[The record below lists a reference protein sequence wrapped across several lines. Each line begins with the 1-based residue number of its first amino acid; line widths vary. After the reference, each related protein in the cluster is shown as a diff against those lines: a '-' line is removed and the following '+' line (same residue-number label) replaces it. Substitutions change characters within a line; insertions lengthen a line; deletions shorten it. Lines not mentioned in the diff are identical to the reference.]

1 MLLPESFML
10 ASVFVILTTATCAM
24 MPLADDANPASQDL
38 IVNEIDSALVLG
50 NDRNTRLLRLDIN
63 VTVTNS
69 RDVPLVVDRHLFRL
83 DANGVALDPVH
94 SNRSDPLTATKLAP
108 SKSVSGWLTFTA
120 MAYNGPEIPLELQWA
135 RDRPEDDQQDAE
147 KSSQEDT
154 KPSREVIKFNLNE
167 TIRQLSHF
175 EEKYLG
181 ADRDLAVVSVRRP
194 LDILATWVLCDH
206 LKKISEGGTQRV
218 IFTPATSKTP
228 VVHAECVQFLASL
241 IDDKTEGAQDFP
253 SMIPLPKTPVK
264 LKHVSLADF
273 SEASERIFRNPRS
286 QITHYQSLDDAVCA
300 ALTPI
305 YRFVPVE
312 KAVADLRNPDSGVR
326 RAAMAGAVDRLTAEQ
341 ASAII
346 EQAETGS
353 TTVKLEI
360 AAYLNLIPGEEAVH
374 ALKEM
379 CLGENERIAQ
389 VALRSLVRSRDNAAE
404 SAMAE
409 VWKAGATTPKLQSEV
424 VQAISE
430 YPDERW
436 LPLVVDYVLVFLRQA
451 AQPDSA
457 TIPSKNISGALRFL
471 SAQNESRV
479 EQAIRRDLLNI
490 QNPMI
495 QDMFMQHLLNLR
507 ISSNDTL
514 IRECVTRRLREGQVS
529 TVICTAAIKYR
540 DSSWTEPLM
549 ASFRLASKDENTAT
563 QFLNAALECASPE
576 QLYQMAENPAEYS
589 IPQQAALITHLA
601 RLDHPRWKS
610 LATELLAKK
619 ERNWQHIIPLL
630 SQDGS
635 EESLRI
641 LCDHALA
648 YAAGLEGTR
657 DASVDG
663 MQMYQTLLIHLSAFV
678 HPECR
683 RVMNRLARDSNKYI
697 SDIAISQRGLAFR
710 SAPGFQY
717 LLQESQLRREGKLK
731 EAEESLKLCLEVDP
745 LLPEAYVRLASEE
758 MHAERF
764 SEAME
769 ALKNADRLSPEDVE
783 TQSMIALVMV
793 RLDDIPGGLTYA
805 DQVIA
810 MAPKDWTSLYNGA
823 CTYARATESKLPT
836 EDDKKTFANKAM
848 ELLRQTAELKF
859 NDSEHMQKDEDLL
872 SLHGHPEW
880 QKIVDLVNA
889 NKAPAPIAP

>member
-1 MLLPESFML
+1 ML
-10 ASVFVILTTATCAM
+10 ASVFVILTTSFLTM
-24 MPLADDANPASQDL
+24 MPSADDAGPVPQDL
-38 IVNEIDSALVLG
+38 VVKEMESLLVLG
-50 NDRNTRLLRLDIN
+50 NDRHTRLLRLDIK

-69 RDVPLVVDRHLFRL
+69 GLLPLDVDRAHFRL
-83 DANGVALDPVH
+83 DASGVPLDPVNSSH
-94 SNRSDPLTATKLAP
+94 SDPLTAMKLAP
-108 SKSVSGWLTFTA
+108 SKSVSGWLTFPA
-120 MAYNGPEIPLELQWA
+120 VAYNGPEIPLELQWA
-135 RDRPEDDQQDAE
+135 PDRVKNDQKDAE
-147 KSSQEDT
+147 KSVPDDP
-154 KPSREVIKFNLNE
+154 KPSREVVKLNLNE
-167 TIRQLSHF
+167 AIRKLNLF
-175 EEKYLG
+175 NNKYVG
-181 ADRDLAVVSVRRP
+181 ADRDLAVVSVHRP

-206 LKKISEGGTQRV
+206 LMKVSEQGIQRV
-218 IFTPATSKTP
+218 VFTPATSNAPT
-228 VVHAECVQFLASL
+228 VHAECVQFLASL
-241 IDDKTEGAQDFP
+241 IDEKSEDSQDTP

-264 LKHVSLADF
+264 MKHVSLADF
-273 SEASERIFRNPRS
+273 SENSERVFRNPRS
-286 QITHYQSLDDAVCA
+286 QITHYESLEDAVCA

-360 AAYLNLIPGEEAVH
+360 AAYLNLIPGEEAVNM
-374 ALKEM
+374 LREM
-379 CLGENERIAQ
+379 CLGENERVAQ

-436 LPLVVDYVLVFLRQA
+436 LPLVVDYVLVFLRQS

-457 TIPSKNISGALRFL
+457 TIPAKNISGALRFL
-471 SAQNESRV
+471 STQNESRV

-490 QNPMI
+490 RNPMI
-495 QDMFMQHLLNLR
+495 QDMFVQHLMNLR
-507 ISSNDTL
+507 VSGNDTL
-514 IRECVTRRLREGQVS
+514 IRECVTRRLSEGQIS
-529 TVICTAAIKYR
+529 TVICTAATKYR
-540 DSSWTEPLM
+540 DPSWTDPLM
-549 ASFRLASKDENTAT
+549 ASFRLASKDEGAAT

-576 QLYQMAENPAEYS
+576 QLNQMAENPAEYS
-589 IPQQAALITHLA
+589 VPQQAALIQHMA

-619 ERNWQHIIPLL
+619 ERNWQSIIPLL

-635 EESLRI
+635 EESLKI
-641 LCDHALA
+641 LCDHVQA

-683 RVMNRLARDSNKYI
+683 RVMNRLARDPNKYI
-697 SDIAISQRGLAFR
+697 SDIATSQRVIAFR
-710 SAPGFQY
+710 GAPGFQY
-717 LLQESQLRREGKLK
+717 LVQESQLRREGKLK

-758 MHAERF
+758 MHADRF
-764 SEAME
+764 SEAMD
-769 ALKNADRLSPEDVE
+769 ALKTADRLSPEEVE

-793 RLDDIPGGLTYA
+793 RLDDIPGGLAYA

-823 CTYARATESKLPT
+823 CTYARATESKLPS
-836 EDDKKTFANKAM
+836 EDDKKSFADKAI

-859 NDSEHMQKDEDLL
+859 SDSEHMQKDGDLL
-872 SLHGHPEW
+872 SLHEHPQW
-880 QKIVDLVNA
+880 QKTVDLVNA

>member
-1 MLLPESFML
+1 ML
-10 ASVFVILTTATCAM
+10 ASLFVFLTTAVCATI
-24 MPLADDANPASQDL
+24 PLADEAEPAPQNL
-38 IVNEIDSALVLG
+38 IVNEIESALVLG
-50 NDRNTRLLRLDIN
+50 NDRNTRLLRLEIK

-69 RDVPLVVDRHLFRL
+69 RDVPIEIDRHLFRL
-83 DANGVALDPVH
+83 DASGVPLDPIN
-94 SNRSDPLTATKLAP
+94 SNRSEPLTATKLAP
-108 SKSVSGWLTFTA
+108 SKSVSGWLAFPA
-120 MAYNGPEIPLELQWA
+120 VAYNGPEIPLELQWA
-135 RDRPEDDQQDAE
+135 FDRETVAPQDADNP
-147 KSSQEDT
+147 SQRDT
-154 KPSREVIKFNLNE
+154 KPSREVLKLNLNQA
-167 TIRQLSHF
+167 IRTLNRF
-175 EEKYLG
+175 EDKYVG
-181 ADRDLAVVSVRRP
+181 ADRELAVVSVHRS

-206 LKKISEGGTQRV
+206 LKKISERGIQRV
-218 IFTPATSKTP
+218 VFTPATSNTP
-228 VVHAECVQFLASL
+228 SVHAEFIQFLASL
-241 IDDKTEGAQDFP
+241 IEDQTEDSLDLP
-253 SMIPLPKTPVK
+253 SMIPLPKTSVK

-273 SEASERIFRNPRS
+273 SEASERVFRNPRS
-286 QITHYQSLDDAVCA
+286 QVTHYQSLDDAVCA
-300 ALTPI
+300 GLTPI

-326 RAAMAGAVDRLTAEQ
+326 RAAMAGAADRLTAEQ
-341 ASAII
+341 ARAII

-360 AAYLNLIPGEEAVH
+360 AAYLNLIPGEQAVN

-404 SAMAE
+404 AAMAE
-409 VWKAGATTPKLQSEV
+409 VWKAGATTPRLQSDV
-424 VQAISE
+424 VQAVTE

-436 LPLVVDYVLVFLRQA
+436 LPLVADYVLVFLRQA

-457 TIPSKNISGALRFL
+457 TIPSKNITGALRFL
-471 SAQNESRV
+471 SSQNESRV

-490 QNPMI
+490 RNPMI
-495 QDMFMQHLLNLR
+495 QDMFVQHVMNLKV
-507 ISSNDTL
+507 SSNDNL
-514 IRECVTRRLREGQVS
+514 IRECVTRRLREGQIS

-540 DSSWTEPLM
+540 DPSWTEPLM

-563 QFLNAALECASPE
+563 QFLNAALECANPE
-576 QLYQMAENPAEYS
+576 QLSQMAETSAEYS
-589 IPQQAALITHLA
+589 APQQAVLIQHLA
-601 RLDHPRWKS
+601 RLDHPRWRS
-610 LATELLAKK
+610 LAAELLAKK
-619 ERNWQHIIPLL
+619 ERNWQHVIPLL

-641 LCDHALA
+641 LCDHVQA
-648 YAAGLEGTR
+648 YAASLEGTR

-731 EAEESLKLCLEVDP
+731 EAEESLKLCLEIDP
-745 LLPEAYVRLASEE
+745 VLPEAYVRLASEE

-764 SEAME
+764 PEAME
-769 ALKNADRLSPEDVE
+769 ALKTADRLSPEDVE

-793 RLDDIPGGLTYA
+793 RLDDIPRGLTYA
-805 DQVIA
+805 DRVIA

-823 CTYARATESKLPT
+823 CTYARATESKLPS
-836 EDDKKTFANKAM
+836 EAEKKIYADRAI

-859 NDSEHMQKDEDLL
+859 NDSEHMQKDADLL
-872 SLHGHPEW
+872 SLHNHPEW
-880 QKIVDLVNA
+880 MKVVDMVNA

>member
-1 MLLPESFML
+1 ML
-10 ASVFVILTTATCAM
+10 ASVFVILTTSFLTM
-24 MPLADDANPASQDL
+24 MPSADDAGPVPQDL
-38 IVNEIDSALVLG
+38 VVKEMESLLVLG
-50 NDRNTRLLRLDIN
+50 NDRHTRLLRLDIK

-69 RDVPLVVDRHLFRL
+69 GLLPLDVDRAHFRL
-83 DANGVALDPVH
+83 DASGVPLDPVNSSH
-94 SNRSDPLTATKLAP
+94 SDPLTAMKLAP
-108 SKSVSGWLTFTA
+108 SKSVSGWLTFPA
-120 MAYNGPEIPLELQWA
+120 VAYNGPEIPLELQWA
-135 RDRPEDDQQDAE
+135 PDRVKNDQKDAE
-147 KSSQEDT
+147 KSVPDDPE
-154 KPSREVIKFNLNE
+154 PSREVVKLNLNE
-167 TIRQLSHF
+167 AIRKLNLF
-175 EEKYLG
+175 NNKYVG
-181 ADRDLAVVSVRRP
+181 ADRDLAVVSVHRP

-206 LKKISEGGTQRV
+206 LMKVSEQGIQRV
-218 IFTPATSKTP
+218 VFTPATSNAPT
-228 VVHAECVQFLASL
+228 VHAECVQFLASL
-241 IDDKTEGAQDFP
+241 IDEKSEDSQDTP

-264 LKHVSLADF
+264 MKHVSLADF
-273 SEASERIFRNPRS
+273 SENSERVFRNPRS
-286 QITHYQSLDDAVCA
+286 QITHYESLEDAVCA

-360 AAYLNLIPGEEAVH
+360 AAYLNLIPGEEAVNM
-374 ALKEM
+374 LREM
-379 CLGENERIAQ
+379 CLGENERVAQ

-436 LPLVVDYVLVFLRQA
+436 LPLVVDYVLVFLRQS

-457 TIPSKNISGALRFL
+457 TIPAKNISGALRFL
-471 SAQNESRV
+471 STQNESRV

-490 QNPMI
+490 RNPMI
-495 QDMFMQHLLNLR
+495 QDMFVQHLMNLR
-507 ISSNDTL
+507 VSGNDTL
-514 IRECVTRRLREGQVS
+514 IRECVTRRLSEGQIS
-529 TVICTAAIKYR
+529 TVICTAATKYR
-540 DSSWTEPLM
+540 DPSWTDPLM
-549 ASFRLASKDENTAT
+549 ASFRLASKDEGAAT

-576 QLYQMAENPAEYS
+576 QLNQMAENPAEYS
-589 IPQQAALITHLA
+589 VPQQAALIQHMA

-619 ERNWQHIIPLL
+619 ERNWQSIIPLL

-635 EESLRI
+635 EESLKI
-641 LCDHALA
+641 LCDHVQA

-683 RVMNRLARDSNKYI
+683 RVMNRLARDPNKYI
-697 SDIAISQRGLAFR
+697 SDIATSQRVIAFR
-710 SAPGFQY
+710 GAPGFQY
-717 LLQESQLRREGKLK
+717 LVQESQLRREGKLK

-758 MHAERF
+758 MHADRF
-764 SEAME
+764 SEAMD
-769 ALKNADRLSPEDVE
+769 ALKTADRLSPEEVE

-793 RLDDIPGGLTYA
+793 RLDDIPGGLAYA

-823 CTYARATESKLPT
+823 CTYARATESKLPS
-836 EDDKKTFANKAM
+836 EDDKKSFADKAI

-859 NDSEHMQKDEDLL
+859 SDSEHMQKDGDLL
-872 SLHGHPEW
+872 SLHEHPQW
-880 QKIVDLVNA
+880 QKTVDLVNA

>member
-1 MLLPESFML
+1 ML
-10 ASVFVILTTATCAM
+10 ASVFVLLTTATCAM
-24 MPLADDANPASQDL
+24 MPLADDAELAPQDL
-38 IVNEIDSALVLG
+38 VVQEIDSALVLG
-50 NDRNTRLLRLDIN
+50 NDRNTRLLRLEIK
-63 VTVTNS
+63 VAVTNS
-69 RDVPLVVDRHLFRL
+69 GDVPLHVDRHLFRL
-83 DANGVALDPVH
+83 DASGVPLEPVN
-94 SNRSDPLTATKLAP
+94 SNRSEPLTATKLAP
-108 SKSVSGWLTFTA
+108 SKSVSGWLTFPA
-120 MAYNGPEIPLELQWA
+120 VAYNGPEIPLELQWA
-135 RDRPEDDQQDAE
+135 RDRGKDDKQDAE
-147 KSSQEDT
+147 NSPQGES
-154 KPSREVIKFNLNE
+154 KPSREVVKLNLNE
-167 TIRQLSHF
+167 AIRKLNLF
-175 EEKYLG
+175 EDQYVG
-181 ADRDLAVVSVRRP
+181 ADRELVVVSVHRP

-206 LKKISEGGTQRV
+206 LKKISERGIQRV
-218 IFTPATSKTP
+218 VFTPATSDTP
-228 VVHAECVQFLASL
+228 TVHAEFVQFLASL
-241 IDDKTEGAQDFP
+241 IDNRTEDSQDLP

-273 SEASERIFRNPRS
+273 SEASERVFRNPRS
-286 QITHYQSLDDAVCA
+286 QVTHYESLDDAVCA

-312 KAVADLRNPDSGVR
+312 KAVVDLRNSDSGVR
-326 RAAMAGAVDRLTAEQ
+326 RAAMAGAADRLTAEQ

-360 AAYLNLIPGEEAVH
+360 AAYLNLIPGEEAVN

-379 CLGENERIAQ
+379 CLGENERVAQ

-404 SAMAE
+404 PAMAE
-409 VWKAGATTPKLQSEV
+409 VWKAGSTTPKLQSEV

-457 TIPSKNISGALRFL
+457 TIPAKNISGALRFL
-471 SAQNESRV
+471 SAQNDSRV

-490 QNPMI
+490 RNPMI
-495 QDMFMQHLLNLR
+495 QDMFVQHLLNLKM
-507 ISSNDTL
+507 SGNDAL
-514 IRECVTRRLREGQVS
+514 IRECVTRRLREGQIS
-529 TVICTAAIKYR
+529 GMICTAAIKYR
-540 DSSWTEPLM
+540 DPSWTDPLM
-549 ASFRLASKDENTAT
+549 ASFRLASKDEGAAT

-576 QLYQMAENPAEYS
+576 QLSQMAENPAEYS
-589 IPQQAALITHLA
+589 VPQQAALIQHLA
-601 RLDHPRWKS
+601 RLDHPRWRS

-619 ERNWQHIIPLL
+619 ERNWQHVIPLL

-641 LCDHALA
+641 LCDHVQA

-683 RVMNRLARDSNKYI
+683 RVMNRLARDPNKYI
-697 SDIAISQRGLAFR
+697 SDIATSQRVIAFR

-731 EAEESLKLCLEVDP
+731 EAQESLKLCLEVDP

-764 SEAME
+764 TEAME
-769 ALKNADRLSPEDVE
+769 ALKTADQLSPEDVE

-793 RLDDIPGGLTYA
+793 RLDDIPGGLAYA
-805 DQVIA
+805 DKVIA

-823 CTYARATESKLPT
+823 CTYARATESKLPS
-836 EDDKKTFANKAM
+836 EDDKKNFANKAL
-848 ELLRQTAELKF
+848 EFLRQTAELKF
-859 NDSEHMQKDEDLL
+859 SDSEHMQKDVDLL

-880 QKIVDLVNA
+880 QKMVDLVNA

>member
-1 MLLPESFML
+1 ML
-10 ASVFVILTTATCAM
+10 ASVFVILTTSFLTM
-24 MPLADDANPASQDL
+24 MPPADDAGPVPQDL
-38 IVNEIDSALVLG
+38 VVKEMESLLVLG
-50 NDRNTRLLRLDIN
+50 NDRHTRLLRLDIK

-69 RDVPLVVDRHLFRL
+69 GLLPLDVDRAHFRL
-83 DANGVALDPVH
+83 DASGVPLDPVNSSH
-94 SNRSDPLTATKLAP
+94 SDPLTAMKLAP
-108 SKSVSGWLTFTA
+108 SKSVSGWLTFPA
-120 MAYNGPEIPLELQWA
+120 VAYNGPEIPLELQWA
-135 RDRPEDDQQDAE
+135 PDRVKNDQKDAE
-147 KSSQEDT
+147 KSVPDDPE
-154 KPSREVIKFNLNE
+154 PSREVVKLNLNE
-167 TIRQLSHF
+167 AIRKLNLF
-175 EEKYLG
+175 NNKYVG
-181 ADRDLAVVSVRRP
+181 ADRDLAVVSVHRP

-206 LKKISEGGTQRV
+206 LMKVSEQGIQRV
-218 IFTPATSKTP
+218 VFTPATSNAPT
-228 VVHAECVQFLASL
+228 VHAECVQFLASL
-241 IDDKTEGAQDFP
+241 IDEKSEDSQDTP

-264 LKHVSLADF
+264 MKHVSLADF
-273 SEASERIFRNPRS
+273 SENSERVFRNPRS
-286 QITHYQSLDDAVCA
+286 QITHYESLEDAVCA

-360 AAYLNLIPGEEAVH
+360 AAYLNLIPGEEAVNM
-374 ALKEM
+374 LREM
-379 CLGENERIAQ
+379 CLGENERVAQ

-436 LPLVVDYVLVFLRQA
+436 LPLVVDYVLVFLRQS

-457 TIPSKNISGALRFL
+457 TIPAKNISGALRFL
-471 SAQNESRV
+471 STQNESRV

-490 QNPMI
+490 RNPMI
-495 QDMFMQHLLNLR
+495 QDMFVQHLMNLR
-507 ISSNDTL
+507 VSGNDTL
-514 IRECVTRRLREGQVS
+514 IRECVTRRLSEGQIS
-529 TVICTAAIKYR
+529 TVICTAATKYR
-540 DSSWTEPLM
+540 DPSWTDPLM
-549 ASFRLASKDENTAT
+549 ASFRLASKDEGAAT

-576 QLYQMAENPAEYS
+576 QLNQMAENPAEYS
-589 IPQQAALITHLA
+589 VPQQAALIQHMA

-619 ERNWQHIIPLL
+619 ERNWQSIIPLL

-635 EESLRI
+635 EESLKI
-641 LCDHALA
+641 LCDHVQA

-683 RVMNRLARDSNKYI
+683 RVMNRLARDPNKYI
-697 SDIAISQRGLAFR
+697 SDIATSQRVIAFR
-710 SAPGFQY
+710 GAPGFQY
-717 LLQESQLRREGKLK
+717 LVQESQLRREGKLK

-758 MHAERF
+758 MHADRF
-764 SEAME
+764 SEAMD
-769 ALKNADRLSPEDVE
+769 ALKTADRLSPEEVE

-793 RLDDIPGGLTYA
+793 RLDDIPGGLAYA

-823 CTYARATESKLPT
+823 CTYARATESKLPS
-836 EDDKKTFANKAM
+836 EDDKKSFADKAI

-859 NDSEHMQKDEDLL
+859 SDSEHMQKDGDLL
-872 SLHGHPEW
+872 SLHEHPQW
-880 QKIVDLVNA
+880 QKTVDLVNA

>member
-1 MLLPESFML
+1 ML
-10 ASVFVILTTATCAM
+10 ASVFVILTTSFLTM
-24 MPLADDANPASQDL
+24 MPSADDAGPVPQDL
-38 IVNEIDSALVLG
+38 VVKEMESLLVLG
-50 NDRNTRLLRLDIN
+50 NDRHTRLLRLDIK

-69 RDVPLVVDRHLFRL
+69 GLLPLDVDRAHFRL
-83 DANGVALDPVH
+83 DASGVPLDPVNSSH
-94 SNRSDPLTATKLAP
+94 SDPLTAMKLAP
-108 SKSVSGWLTFTA
+108 SKSVSGWLTFPA
-120 MAYNGPEIPLELQWA
+120 VAYNGPEIPLELQWA
-135 RDRPEDDQQDAE
+135 PDRVKNDQKDAE
-147 KSSQEDT
+147 KSVPDVP
-154 KPSREVIKFNLNE
+154 KPTREVVKLNLNE
-167 TIRQLSHF
+167 AIRKLNLF
-175 EEKYLG
+175 NNKYVG
-181 ADRDLAVVSVRRP
+181 ADRDLAVVSVHRP

-206 LKKISEGGTQRV
+206 LMKVSEQGIQRV
-218 IFTPATSKTP
+218 VFTPATSNAPT
-228 VVHAECVQFLASL
+228 VHAECVQFLASL
-241 IDDKTEGAQDFP
+241 IDEKSEDSQDTP

-264 LKHVSLADF
+264 MKHVSLADF
-273 SEASERIFRNPRS
+273 SENSERVFRNPRS
-286 QITHYQSLDDAVCA
+286 QITHYESLEDAVCA

-360 AAYLNLIPGEEAVH
+360 AAYLNLIPGEEAVNM
-374 ALKEM
+374 LREM
-379 CLGENERIAQ
+379 CLGENERVAQ

-436 LPLVVDYVLVFLRQA
+436 LPLVVDYVLVFLRQS

-457 TIPSKNISGALRFL
+457 TIPAKNISGALRFL
-471 SAQNESRV
+471 STQNESRV

-490 QNPMI
+490 RNPMI
-495 QDMFMQHLLNLR
+495 QDMFVQHLMNLR
-507 ISSNDTL
+507 VSGNDTL
-514 IRECVTRRLREGQVS
+514 IRECVTRRLSEGQIS
-529 TVICTAAIKYR
+529 TVICTAATKYR
-540 DSSWTEPLM
+540 DPSWTDPLM
-549 ASFRLASKDENTAT
+549 ASFRLASKDEGAAT

-576 QLYQMAENPAEYS
+576 QLNQMAENPAEYS
-589 IPQQAALITHLA
+589 VPQQAALIQHMA

-619 ERNWQHIIPLL
+619 ERNWQSIIPLL

-635 EESLRI
+635 EESLKI
-641 LCDHALA
+641 LCDHVQA

-683 RVMNRLARDSNKYI
+683 RVMNRLARDPNKYI
-697 SDIAISQRGLAFR
+697 SDIATSQRVIAFR
-710 SAPGFQY
+710 GAPGFQY
-717 LLQESQLRREGKLK
+717 LVQESQLRREGKLK

-758 MHAERF
+758 MHADRF
-764 SEAME
+764 SEAMD
-769 ALKNADRLSPEDVE
+769 ALKTADRLSPEEVE

-793 RLDDIPGGLTYA
+793 RLDDIPGGLAYA

-823 CTYARATESKLPT
+823 CTYARATESKLPS
-836 EDDKKTFANKAM
+836 EDDKKSFADKAI

-859 NDSEHMQKDEDLL
+859 SDSEHMQKDGDLL
-872 SLHGHPEW
+872 SLHEHPQW
-880 QKIVDLVNA
+880 QKTVDLVNA

>member
-1 MLLPESFML
+1 ML
-10 ASVFVILTTATCAM
+10 ASVFVILTTSFLTM
-24 MPLADDANPASQDL
+24 MPSADDAGPVPQDL
-38 IVNEIDSALVLG
+38 VVKEMESLLVLG
-50 NDRNTRLLRLDIN
+50 NDRHTRLLRLDIK

-69 RDVPLVVDRHLFRL
+69 GLLPLDVDRAHFRL
-83 DANGVALDPVH
+83 DASGVPLDPVNSSH
-94 SNRSDPLTATKLAP
+94 SDPLTAMKLAP
-108 SKSVSGWLTFTA
+108 SKSVSGWLTFPA
-120 MAYNGPEIPLELQWA
+120 VAYNGPEIPLELQWA
-135 RDRPEDDQQDAE
+135 PDRVKNDQKDAE
-147 KSSQEDT
+147 KSVPDDP
-154 KPSREVIKFNLNE
+154 KPSREVVKLNLNE
-167 TIRQLSHF
+167 AIRKLNLF
-175 EEKYLG
+175 NNKYVG
-181 ADRDLAVVSVRRP
+181 ADRDLAVVSVHRP

-206 LKKISEGGTQRV
+206 LMKVSEQGIQRV
-218 IFTPATSKTP
+218 VFTPATSNAPT
-228 VVHAECVQFLASL
+228 VHAECVQFLASL
-241 IDDKTEGAQDFP
+241 IDEKSEDSQDTP

-264 LKHVSLADF
+264 MKHVSLADF
-273 SEASERIFRNPRS
+273 SENSERVFRNPRS
-286 QITHYQSLDDAVCA
+286 QITHYESLEDAVCA

-360 AAYLNLIPGEEAVH
+360 AAYLNLIPGEEAVNM
-374 ALKEM
+374 LREM
-379 CLGENERIAQ
+379 CLGENERVAQ

-436 LPLVVDYVLVFLRQA
+436 LPLVVDYVLVFLRQS

-457 TIPSKNISGALRFL
+457 TIPAKNISGALRFL
-471 SAQNESRV
+471 STQNESRV

-490 QNPMI
+490 RNPMI
-495 QDMFMQHLLNLR
+495 QDMFVQHLMNLR
-507 ISSNDTL
+507 VSGNDTL
-514 IRECVTRRLREGQVS
+514 IRECVTRRLSEGQIS
-529 TVICTAAIKYR
+529 TVICTAATKYR
-540 DSSWTEPLM
+540 DPSWTDPLM
-549 ASFRLASKDENTAT
+549 ASFRLASKDEGAAT

-576 QLYQMAENPAEYS
+576 QLNQMAENPAEYS
-589 IPQQAALITHLA
+589 VPQQAALIQHMA

-619 ERNWQHIIPLL
+619 ERNWQSIIPLL

-635 EESLRI
+635 EESLKI
-641 LCDHALA
+641 LCDHVQA

-697 SDIAISQRGLAFR
+697 SEIATSQRVIAFR

-717 LLQESQLRREGKLK
+717 LVQESQLRREGKLK

-764 SEAME
+764 SKAME
-769 ALKNADRLSPEDVE
+769 ALKAADRLSPEEVE

-793 RLDDIPGGLTYA
+793 RLDDIPGGLAYA

-823 CTYARATESKLPT
+823 CTYARATESKLPS
-836 EDDKKTFANKAM
+836 EDDKKSFADKAI

-859 NDSEHMQKDEDLL
+859 SDSEHMQKDGDLL
-872 SLHGHPEW
+872 SLHEHPQW
-880 QKIVDLVNA
+880 QKTVDLVNA

>member
-1 MLLPESFML
+1 ML
-10 ASVFVILTTATCAM
+10 ASLFVTVATSFVAM
-24 MPLADDANPASQDL
+24 MPFADDARTTPQDL
-38 IVNEIDSALVLG
+38 VINEIDSVLVLG
-50 NDRNTRLLRLDIN
+50 NDRNTRLLRLDIK

-69 RDVPLVVDRHLFRL
+69 GELPLDVDRNQFRL
-83 DANGVALDPVH
+83 DASGVPLDSINSH
-94 SNRSDPLTATKLAP
+94 RNDPLMATKLQP
-108 SKSVSGWLTFTA
+108 SRSVSGWLTFPA
-120 MAYNGPEIPLELQWA
+120 VAYNGPEIPLKLQYSPDPA
-135 RDRPEDDQQDAE
+135 KADEKDAQ
-147 KSSQEDT
+147 KSSEDDT
-154 KPSREVIKFNLNE
+154 KPSQEVMNLDLNQ
-167 TIRQLSHF
+167 TIRKLNLF
-175 EEKYLG
+175 ENKYVG
-181 ADRDLAVVSVRRP
+181 ADRELAVVSVHRP

-206 LKKISEGGTQRV
+206 LRNLSERGIQRV
-218 IFTPATSKTP
+218 VFTPATSDAPT
-228 VVHAECVQFLASL
+228 VHAECVLFLASL
-241 IDDKTEGAQDFP
+241 IDSKTEDSQELP
-253 SMIPLPKTPVK
+253 SMIPLPKTLVK
-264 LKHVSLADF
+264 MKHVSLADF
-273 SEASERIFRNPRS
+273 SESSERVFRNPRS
-286 QITHYQSLDDAVCA
+286 QITHHESLEDAVCA

-360 AAYLNLIPGEEAVH
+360 AAYLNLIPGEEAVS

-379 CLGENERIAQ
+379 CLGENEQVAQ

-436 LPLVVDYVLVFLRQA
+436 VPLVADYVLVFLRQA

-457 TIPSKNISGALRFL
+457 TIPAKNISGALRFL
-471 SAQNESRV
+471 SAQSESRV

-490 QNPMI
+490 RNPMI
-495 QDMFMQHLLNLR
+495 QDMFVHHLMNLKV
-507 ISSNDTL
+507 SGHDAL
-514 IRECVTRRLREGQVS
+514 LRECVTRRLREGQIS
-529 TVICTAAIKYR
+529 AVICTAAIKYR
-540 DSSWTEPLM
+540 EPSWTDPLM
-549 ASFRLASKDENTAT
+549 ASFRLASKDEGTAS

-576 QLYQMAENPAEYS
+576 QLNQLAENPDEYS
-589 IPQQAALITHLA
+589 VPQQAALIQHLA

-610 LATELLAKK
+610 LARDLLTKK
-619 ERNWQHIIPLL
+619 EKNWQHVIPLL

-635 EESLRI
+635 EESLEI
-641 LCDHALA
+641 LRDHVQA

-683 RVMNRLARDSNKYI
+683 RVMNRLARDPNKYI
-697 SDIAISQRGLAFR
+697 SDIATSQRIIAFR
-710 SAPGFQY
+710 SAPGFHY

-731 EAEESLKLCLEVDP
+731 EAKESLELCLEVDP

-764 SEAME
+764 TEAME
-769 ALKNADRLSPEDVE
+769 ALKTADRLSPEDVE

-793 RLDDIPGGLTYA
+793 RLDDIPGGLAYA

-823 CTYARATESKLPT
+823 CTYARATESKLPS
-836 EDDKKTFANKAM
+836 EDDKKKFADKAI
-848 ELLRQTAELKF
+848 ELLRQTSEQKF
-859 NDSEHMQKDEDLL
+859 SDSEHMQKDVDLL

-889 NKAPAPIAP
+889 NKAPAPLAP